1 MGEDKFTR
9 TELLRFKKKEKR
21 ARGMKYPL
29 ILIEKPKDLADLLH
43 KMVIHRRSTYYK
55 MKNGPKLQPSGS
67 LRSIEDMYRVVIS
80 YYPKISYKK
89 FYEIIDDLREGKD
102 NERNQ
107 FITAVFGY
115 NYCGDV
121 RKQVHFSSG
130 LYVTEKLIRDRL
142 GDRNIQ
148 F

>member
-1 MGEDKFTR
+1 MGENKFTR
-9 TELLRFKKKEKR
+9 TELLRFKKKEEK
-21 ARGMKYPL
+21 ARNMKYPL

-43 KMVIHRRSTYYK
+43 KMVIYRRSTYYK
-55 MKNGPKLQPSGS
+55 MKNGPKFQPSGS

-80 YYPKISYKK
+80 YHSKISYKK
-89 FYEIIDDLREGKD
+89 FYEIIDDLREGKY
-102 NERNQ
+102 NKRNQ
-107 FITAVFGY
+107 FITPVFGY

-130 LYVTEKLIRDRL
+130 LHVTEKLIRDTL